1 MENNNKR
8 KYFNWDNNNT
18 IYNRLMKETIISY
31 IPYLGQGL
39 QFGAGDIVLE
49 EDGDIYKFYI
59 IDRDVKFCYEEFDN
73 VVSAMEKLVTYYDEA
88 ELIDDPDK
96 MMGIF
101 CASLNIKRNNGILRK
116 KRR

>member
-1 MENNNKR
+1 MGNHNKR

-49 EDGDIYKFYI
+49 EDGEIYKFYI

-101 CASLNIKRNNGILRK
+101 FFFLNIKRNNGIIRK